1 MSDPIQ
7 VFYQMRDN
15 FLLIPS
21 NWAQYK
27 NNTVELLDKKEAWS
41 SLSPFGRL
49 KHAFGYGPLGYHTL
63 NDAVEKVAQAAI
75 REMEKS
81 VTDHLRS
88 LDGDKIE
95 DLSTETP
102 EDTMKLDVVL
112 KALDDLD
119 AFKSSKRD
127 ILQIVHAK
135 FFDHNSL
142 LSKCCLL
149 TTILLRKIRRIFEKN
164 LLELQ
169 QTCGF
174 GPLGYHRVRTMIE
187 HVTMQC
193 MQDLS
198 KSVLDSLSKIEA
210 GKIDELSD
218 LQTGYVIDTMDK
230 IDAIRMTQQ
239 ELLQKAWTHY
249 SLRADTL
256 SRWCLRIVSFLKSW
270 TRLKRDSFSYLPSE
284 HVKWLRSQAHQKIV
298 NIFLEQLKLFQKPI
312 LLWEGKKDAHLFK
325 LFLITSRSSQQLQF
339 FRNDYRMGH
348 VVFCQ
353 DRKQDKIF
361 LSIMNYEFK
370 DRDAQDFL
378 LFFVQK
384 LAVEANVHEIQWHE
398 KELETPLEK
407 PTYCE
412 GKMSEPLQPL
422 EGLLEEA
429 QKKRVFTNLIPMRY
443 FLSALEPFYKRASLP
458 DAPAA

>member
-1 MSDPIQ
+1 MSDAIQ
-7 VFYQMRDN
+7 VFYQMRDS

-21 NWAQYK
+21 NWVQYK
-27 NNTVELLDKKEAWS
+27 DSKIALHDKKEACS

-75 REMEKS
+75 REMEES
-81 VTDHLRS
+81 IIDHLRS
-88 LDGDKIE
+88 LEGDKIE

-112 KALDDLD
+112 KALDDLE
-119 AFKSSKRD
+119 AFKNAKRE
-127 ILQIVHAK
+127 ILQIVHTK

-149 TTILLRKIRRIFEKN
+149 TTILLRKIRRIFQKN

-174 GPLGYHRVRTMIE
+174 GPLGYHRVRAMIE

-198 KSVLDSLSKIEA
+198 KFVLDSLSKIEA

-218 LQTGYVIDTMDK
+218 AQTGYVIDAMDK

-239 ELLQKAWTHY
+239 ELLQKAWDHF
-249 SLRADTL
+249 SVRANTV
-256 SRWCLRIVSFLKSW
+256 SRWCTRTVSFLKSW
-270 TRLKRDSFSYLPSE
+270 TRLKRDAFSYLPSE
-284 HVKWLRSQAHQKIV
+284 HVKRLRSQSNQKIV
-298 NIFLEQLKLFQKPI
+298 NTFLQQLKPFQKPI
-312 LLWEGKKDAHLFK
+312 LLWEGKKDPHLFK
-325 LFLITSRSSQQLQF
+325 LFLTTSRCSQQLQF
-339 FRNDYRMGH
+339 FREDHRIGH

-361 LSIMNYEFK
+361 LSIINYEFK
-370 DRDAQDFL
+370 DQEVQDFL
-378 LFFVQK
+378 LYFLHK
-384 LAVEANVHEIQWHE
+384 LAVEANVHEIQWRE

-407 PTYCE
+407 PTYSE
-412 GKMSEPLQPL
+412 GKMGETLHL

-429 QKKRVFTNLIPMRY
+429 QKKRVFTNLIPIKY
-443 FLSALEPFYKRASLP
+443 FLTALELFAKKNSPP
-458 DAPAA
+458 EAPAV